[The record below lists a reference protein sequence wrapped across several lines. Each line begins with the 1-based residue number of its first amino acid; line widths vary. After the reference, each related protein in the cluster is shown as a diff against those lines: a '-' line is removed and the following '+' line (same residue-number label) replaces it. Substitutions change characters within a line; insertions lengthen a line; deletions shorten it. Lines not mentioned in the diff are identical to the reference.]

1 MTGQPQERIITHT
14 TALRVRYADTDKMQ
28 VVYNGVYLEYFE
40 VGRTEMLRSCGIP
53 YSGLERQGYLLPVL
67 EASVVYKS
75 PAFYDDVLL
84 IEARY
89 DATPGPLV
97 RIEYTIRRGDALI
110 ATGFTVHS
118 FVRADTMRAIRPP
131 KVYTEAM
138 ERYLQSP
145 ETASSSHAGEPM
157 IR

>member
-1 MTGQPQERIITHT
+1 MSGQIVEKLIVHT

-40 VGRTEMLRSCGIP
+40 VGRTEMLRACGVP
-53 YSGLERQGYLLPVL
+53 YVGLEKQGYLLPVL
-67 EASVVYKS
+67 EASVLYKQ
-75 PAFYDDVLL
+75 PALYDDILT

-89 DATPGPLV
+89 DATPRPLV
-97 RIEYTIRRGDALI
+97 RIEYTIRRDDTLI

-118 FVRADTMRAIRPP
+118 FVRAETMKAIKPP
-131 KVYTEAM
+131 KIYTEAI
-138 ERYLQSP
+138 ERYLQ
-145 ETASSSHAGEPM
+145 TAYAASSQVGEPM